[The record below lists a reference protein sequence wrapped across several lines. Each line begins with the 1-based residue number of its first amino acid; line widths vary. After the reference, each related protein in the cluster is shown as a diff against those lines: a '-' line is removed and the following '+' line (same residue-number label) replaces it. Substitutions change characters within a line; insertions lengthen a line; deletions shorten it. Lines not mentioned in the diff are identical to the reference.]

1 MGLII
6 KNDILKPLDYYLR
19 VYRGL
24 GFFAVMCTDL
34 MTGFYQCNTAK
45 KALEMYIEQ
54 NKLTGKN
61 IKAVY
66 KGNF

>member
-34 MTGFYQCNTAK
+34 MTGFYQCNSAK
-45 KALEMYIEQ
+45 KALEMYLEDL
-54 NKLTGKN
+54 K
-61 IKAVY
+61 
-66 KGNF
+66 